1 NEAAMLLE
9 GCKRYRYPSM
19 SRDTEDRYF
28 DEMRRIAERLGAR
41 NVPGSRSEIDAYF
54 ADIQPELRFDWYSRD
69 TLAVLEQMPLPV
81 PVAGLSRR
89 TFLGAG
95 AVLPPDWVIH
105 RMGRTRRPRLV
116 DRSAAATVKMAA

>member
-1 NEAAMLLE
+1 
-9 GCKRYRYPSM
+9 
-19 SRDTEDRYF
+19 
-28 DEMRRIAERLGAR
+28 
-41 NVPGSRSEIDAYF
+41 
-54 ADIQPELRFDWYSRD
+54 QPELRFDWYSRD

-105 RMGRTRRPRLV
+105 RMGRTRRQRLV
-116 DRSAAATVKMAA
+116 DRSAAATVKMAAPALRAAMREGISWRSAQRCGVGREVLRLK